1 MEDRCWGP
9 LVSLA
14 ANCGFLAGCISRG
27 AVTLCLYR
35 VKVAVLAE
43 GLQKLAYNGTQ
54 NVPELLHPEL
64 PTYWYW
70 GMSGV
75 CDVYDS
81 KDETRCRRQFPPT
94 NNLITIVEEFLRDGL
109 GSGQESLVNNIVSSW
124 NTTLNNISPS
134 KLRDKEAK
142 FTAENKA
149 GAALALLAIFLDGAV
164 LLLGLLLGEYPT
176 LPYVA
181 AFFSAMISVGAGT
194 LATYSMYDGVHG
206 VIDTGEH
213 GGLGI
218 ILLFVGVALRIFS
231 SIIGLCCRSHRDPRG
246 DTEGGLPPRP
256 PSNNLPTYNNTVNI
270 ILPPGYPSRNST
282 GAHPE
287 HYPWS
292 HAEAHAGGY
301 SEGHELGPLDY
312 KHEIGLDGEKHLY
325 KILIPLPFF
334 AFPHANHGGTYYLP
348 RFEALER
355 KGLPN
360 WSWEEWTSSLRAWAG
375 YPRFTD
381 DKDFTDF
388 TYTDHSGAMREKL
401 REWGVPID
409 TR

>member
-1 MEDRCWGP
+1 M
-9 LVSLA
+9 SLA

-27 AVTLCLYR
+27 AITLCLYR

-94 NNLITIVEEFLRDGL
+94 NNLITIVEEFLRGGL

-142 FTAENKA
+142 FTAESKA

-231 SIIGLCCRSHRDPRG
+231 SNIGLCCRSHRDPRG

-282 GAHPE
+282 GAHAE

-292 HAEAHAGGY
+292 HAEAHAEAHAEGY

-325 KILIPLPFF
+325 KILIPLVFCV
-334 AFPHANHGGTYYLP
+334 
-348 RFEALER
+348 
-355 KGLPN
+355 
-360 WSWEEWTSSLRAWAG
+360 SSR
-375 YPRFTD
+375 
-381 DKDFTDF
+381 
-388 TYTDHSGAMREKL
+388 
-401 REWGVPID
+401 
-409 TR
+409 